1 MYMSS
6 SNVDNPTDDFGQR
19 GLRPVPDPTVLTTE
33 QLHREIAA
41 LREFVLGEIRHVGEM
56 NIEKFTA
63 VGAQFES
70 VNDKFRDVAM
80 RTAEQKTDTKDALDA
95 ALQAAKDAVSLQ
107 TEASDKAIA
116 KSEAAT
122 TKQIDA
128 LAVLVD
134 KSADA
139 TTEKIVDLK
148 SRLDKLESAL
158 QARSQGIGLSMNA
171 MVIAASLI
179 ISAIGLVIA
188 FGR

>member
-1 MYMSS
+1 MPEGS
-6 SNVDNPTDDFGQR
+6 DDSTLSRSTGS
-19 GLRPVPDPTVLTTE
+19 RPVPDPTVLTTE
-33 QLHREIAA
+33 QLHREISA

-56 NIEKFTA
+56 NVEKFRA
-63 VGAQFES
+63 VEDRFHDVGSKFE
-70 VNDKFRDVAM
+70 DVAH

-148 SRLDKLESAL
+148 SRLDKLESAISS
-158 QARSQGIGLSMNA
+158 RREGVGLSINA

-179 ISAIGLVIA
+179 FSAIGLVLA
-188 FGR
+188 FGN